1 MLRDFDRGGD
11 VEGRELVVGGFGCP
25 ESSRSWPVRSRVPPF
40 RTERER
46 VGHPFFWG

>member
-46 VGHPFFWG
+46 VGHPL